1 MKKKIENK
9 PFKSYKSDAVKKA
22 FIENMKRTMG
32 NATESCEA
40 VHIARSTY
48 YEWLEKDE
56 EFKAAM
62 DAVAES
68 NIDLAEKSLMQQ
80 IKDGNPTSTIFYLKT
95 KGKKRGYIETQELT
109 GKDGKD
115 LIPAQMTDDEIKKE
129 LERIRKSRNE

>member
-1 MKKKIENK
+1 MPTKANAYKKKVFVEKMKK
-9 PFKSYKSDAVKKA
+9 
-22 FIENMKRTMG
+22 TLG
-32 NATESCEA
+32 NITASSEA
-40 VHIARSTY
+40 AGINRCTY
-48 YEWLEKDE
+48 YEWYEKDA
-56 EFKAAM
+56 EFRAAI
-62 DAVAES
+62 DSIAES
-68 NIDLAEKSLMQQ
+68 CIDFAESSLMQQ

>member
-1 MKKKIENK
+1 MR
-9 PFKSYKSDAVKKA
+9 A
-22 FIENMKRTMG
+22 TLG
-32 NATESCEA
+32 NVTESCKA
-40 VHIARSTY
+40 ADIARKTY
-48 YEWLEKDE
+48 YEWYNNDPD
-56 EFKAAM
+56 FR
-62 DAVAES
+62 DAIDAIAES
-68 NIDLAEKSLMQQ
+68 CIDYAESSLMQQ

>member
-1 MKKKIENK
+1 MPTKANAYKKKVFVEKMKK
-9 PFKSYKSDAVKKA
+9 
-22 FIENMKRTMG
+22 TLG
-32 NATESCEA
+32 NITASSEA
-40 VHIARSTY
+40 AEINRCTY
-48 YEWLEKDE
+48 YEWYEKDAH
-56 EFKAAM
+56 FRAAI
-62 DAVAES
+62 DSIAES
-68 NIDLAEKSLMQQ
+68 CIDFAESSLMQQ

>member
-1 MKKKIENK
+1 
-9 PFKSYKSDAVKKA
+9 
-22 FIENMKRTMG
+22 
-32 NATESCEA
+32 
-40 VHIARSTY
+40 
-48 YEWLEKDE
+48 LEKDE

>member
-1 MKKKIENK
+1 MPTKANAYKKKVFVEKMKK
-9 PFKSYKSDAVKKA
+9 
-22 FIENMKRTMG
+22 TLG
-32 NATESCEA
+32 NITASSEA
-40 VHIARSTY
+40 AGINRCTY
-48 YEWLEKDE
+48 YEWYEKDAD
-56 EFKAAM
+56 FRAAI
-62 DAVAES
+62 DAISESCIDFAES
-68 NIDLAEKSLMQQ
+68 SLMQQ

>member
-1 MKKKIENK
+1 MPTKANAYKKKVFVEKMKK
-9 PFKSYKSDAVKKA
+9 
-22 FIENMKRTMG
+22 TLG
-32 NATESCEA
+32 NITASSEA
-40 VHIARSTY
+40 AGINRCTY
-48 YEWLEKDE
+48 YEWYEKDAD
-56 EFKAAM
+56 FRAAI
-62 DAVAES
+62 DAIAES
-68 NIDLAEKSLMQQ
+68 CIDFAESSLMQQ

>member
-1 MKKKIENK
+1 MPTKANAYKKKVFVEKMKK
-9 PFKSYKSDAVKKA
+9 
-22 FIENMKRTMG
+22 TLG
-32 NATESCEA
+32 NITASSEA
-40 VHIARSTY
+40 AGINRCTY
-48 YEWLEKDE
+48 YEWYEKDAK
-56 EFKAAM
+56 FRAAI
-62 DAVAES
+62 DAISESCIDFAES
-68 NIDLAEKSLMQQ
+68 SLMQQ

>member
-1 MKKKIENK
+1 MPTKANAYKKKVFVEKMKK
-9 PFKSYKSDAVKKA
+9 
-22 FIENMKRTMG
+22 TLG
-32 NATESCEA
+32 NITASSEA
-40 VHIARSTY
+40 AGINRCTY
-48 YEWLEKDE
+48 YEWYEKDPD
-56 EFKAAM
+56 FRAAI
-62 DAVAES
+62 DAISESCIDFAES
-68 NIDLAEKSLMQQ
+68 SLMQQ

>member
-1 MKKKIENK
+1 MPTKANAYKKNVFVEKMKK
-9 PFKSYKSDAVKKA
+9 
-22 FIENMKRTMG
+22 TLG
-32 NATESCEA
+32 NITASSEA
-40 VHIARSTY
+40 AGINRCTY
-48 YEWLEKDE
+48 YEWYEKDAD
-56 EFKAAM
+56 FRAAI
-62 DAVAES
+62 DSIAES
-68 NIDLAEKSLMQQ
+68 CIDFAESSLMQQ

>member
-1 MKKKIENK
+1 MATKKSTKFRNL
-9 PFKSYKSDAVKKA
+9 KKA
-22 FIENMKRTMG
+22 TFLDAMRANLG
-32 NATESCEA
+32 NITKSCERA
-40 VHIARSTY
+40 KIDRKTY
-48 YEWLEKDE
+48 YNWLESDPD
-56 EFKAAM
+56 FSDDV

-68 NIDLAEKSLMQQ
+68 NIDLAEDSLMQQ

>member
-1 MKKKIENK
+1 MPTKANAYKKNVFVEKMKK
-9 PFKSYKSDAVKKA
+9 
-22 FIENMKRTMG
+22 TLG
-32 NATESCEA
+32 NITASSEA
-40 VHIARSTY
+40 AGINRCTY
-48 YEWLEKDE
+48 YEWYEKDPD
-56 EFKAAM
+56 FRAAI
-62 DAVAES
+62 DAISESCIDFAES
-68 NIDLAEKSLMQQ
+68 SLMQQ